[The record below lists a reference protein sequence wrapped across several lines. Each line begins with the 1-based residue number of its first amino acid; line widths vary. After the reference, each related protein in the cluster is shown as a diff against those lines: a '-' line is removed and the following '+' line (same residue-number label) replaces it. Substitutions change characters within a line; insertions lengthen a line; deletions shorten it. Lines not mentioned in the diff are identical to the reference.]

1 MVTIK
6 VVCLEKLKSFLPV
19 MIMFKLNCLCD
30 LVYHLVLLYHIQFYI
45 EEVIIEVYYKINL
58 KILKC
63 FHFIVKVITVFN
75 LFINFIITINC

>member
-1 MVTIK
+1 
-6 VVCLEKLKSFLPV
+6 

-45 EEVIIEVYYKINL
+45 KEVIIEVYYKINL

-63 FHFIVKVITVFN
+63 FHIIVKVITVFS
-75 LFINFIITINC
+75 LFVNFIITINCQEYLIFLKVLFLFIL

>member
-1 MVTIK
+1 
-6 VVCLEKLKSFLPV
+6 

-75 LFINFIITINC
+75 LFVNLFVNFIITINC